1 MTQFTNATIHIEELP
16 RAEEVTLQAISKKY
30 LKLLRV
36 EWLLTTVILVIGTA
50 ALLAF
55 SSKLHGRP
63 IMYLLPAGVAVFFI
77 LYFLWQEKTF
87 PYRAYA
93 VRERDVLYQRGWIIP
108 RLKVCPFNRI
118 QNCTVQQG
126 PLERRW
132 KLATLTLFTA
142 GSNGADMRI
151 AGLNH
156 TEALQLQQAIL
167 TRINAH
173 ASNG

>member
-1 MTQFTNATIHIEELP
+1 MTLFTNATINIADLP
-16 RAEEVTLQAISKKY
+16 HAEEVALQPISRKY
-30 LKLLRV
+30 LQLLRA
-36 EWLLTTVILVIGTA
+36 EWLLTMVLLMVGTA
-50 ALLAF
+50 ALLIF

-63 IMYLLPAGVAVFFI
+63 IMYLLPAGVVLFSLF
-77 LYFLWQEKTF
+77 YFLWQEKTF
-87 PYRAYA
+87 LYRAYA
-93 VRERDVLYQRGWIIP
+93 VRERDVLYQRGWIIR

-132 KLATLTLFTA
+132 SLATLTLFTA

-151 AGLNH
+151 AGLPH

-167 TRINAH
+167 TRINGH

>member
-1 MTQFTNATIHIEELP
+1 MTLFTNATINTADLP
-16 RAEEVTLQAISKKY
+16 RAEEVLLQSISKKY

-36 EWLLTTVILVIGTA
+36 EWLLTTVILMVGTA
-50 ALLAF
+50 ALLIF
-55 SSKLHGRP
+55 SNKLHGRP
-63 IMYLLPAGVAVFFI
+63 IMYLLPAGVVLFSIF
-77 LYFLWQEKTF
+77 YFLFQEKTF

-93 VRERDVLYQRGWIIP
+93 VRERDVLYQKGWLIR

-126 PLERRW
+126 PLERKW
-132 KLATLTLFTA
+132 GLATLTLFTA

-151 AGLNH
+151 AGLDH
-156 TEALQLQQAIL
+156 TEALRLQQAIL

-173 ASNG
+173 ASNV

>member
-1 MTQFTNATIHIEELP
+1 MTLFTNATINIEELP
-16 RAEEVTLQAISKKY
+16 RAEEVVLQTISKKY
-30 LKLLRV
+30 LQLLRV
-36 EWLLTTVILVIGTA
+36 EWLITAMVLMVGTA
-50 ALLAF
+50 ALLFF
-55 SSKLHGRP
+55 SPKWHDKP
-63 IMYLLPAGVAVFFI
+63 IMYLLPVGVVVFLIFY
-77 LYFLWQEKTF
+77 LLWQEKTF

-93 VRERDVLYQRGWIIP
+93 VRERDVLYQKGWLVR

-126 PLERRW
+126 PLERKW

-156 TEALQLQQAIL
+156 AEALQLQQAIL
-167 TRINAH
+167 TRINQHVA
-173 ASNG
+173 NG